1 MSLSRAFSYAG
12 CPSVIT
18 SLWKAEDNA
27 TAYLTQK
34 LYYYLQKGFAKDE
47 ALQKAKLDYLN
58 DDTIAPNF
66 KTPNFW
72 AHLILVGDA
81 SPLSKNSRLNYWYI
95 LAGIA
100 FLLGAFFIIKR
111 NGGRKR
117 TTNFSSSTTSA

>member
-1 MSLSRAFSYAG
+1 MSLSRAFTYAG

-34 LYYYLQKGFAKDE
+34 LYYYLQKGYAKDE

-81 SPLSKNSRLNYWYI
+81 SAVSNKRMNYWYI
-95 LAGIA
+95 IAGLI
-100 FLLGAFFIIKR
+100 LLIIIFFAIKK
-111 NGGRKR
+111 GRLFREGHVGFKVE
-117 TTNFSSSTTSA
+117 